1 MKLNRFLNNLSD
13 HFSNKI
19 DYSIINYIENHLSYD
34 MNDLEKSI
42 AIYLC
47 LGDILSYSAD
57 FSLFYNYNNVTPVK
71 NISLDNSEII
81 CKNWS
86 ILYYKLLRR
95 YNIHSKLYR
104 SGSHYRVDIII
115 NNVIYSA
122 DATGYGGSGLCYSMS
137 DIARIKYGFKIHKF
151 FVRGTVDPDDTKLF
165 SESVSKLTSTIDEV
179 YYKQDRKCFSSNKIE
194 LFKCKVI
201 KAILN
206 NANKVGVGTM
216 EDVDYRVKMI
226 NRFWGLKISEFPL
239 EKAQLFNYFF
249 GDLFEDYEDYDFYEY
264 KSFNIYSCLN
274 GRIVIYKLI
283 ALDLDGK
290 NYYYMDD
297 GKVFKRYTS
306 KELRLEFRNRNV
318 RISDY
323 VDIPGLY
330 GIDFHKVK

>member
-1 MKLNRFLNNLSD
+1 MRLLKRTIKMFLFLCVVGIITIIGLYVYAYYSPKLDIKNANQFYIYDDKENLVYQGSGNNEWIS
-13 HFSNKI
+13 
-19 DYSIINYIENHLSYD
+19 
-34 MNDLEKSI
+34 LE
-42 AIYLC
+42 
-47 LGDILSYSAD
+47 
-57 FSLFYNYNNVTPVK
+57 
-71 NISLDNSEII
+71 NISDDLINAVLSTED
-81 CKNWS
+81 KNF
-86 ILYYKLLRR
+86 YKHHGFD
-95 YNIHSKLYR
+95 YF
-104 SGSHYRVDIII
+104 
-115 NNVIYSA
+115 
-122 DATGYGGSGLCYSMS
+122 
-137 DIARIKYGFKIHKF
+137 RI
-151 FVRGTVDPDDTKLF
+151 
-165 SESVSKLTSTIDEV
+165 
-179 YYKQDRKCFSSNKIE
+179 
-194 LFKCKVI
+194 I

-206 NANKVGVGTM
+206 NANKVGVGTI
-216 EDVDYRVKMI
+216 EDVDYRVKTI

-274 GRIVIYKLI
+274 GRVVIYKLI

-330 GIDFHKVK
+330 GIEFHKVK